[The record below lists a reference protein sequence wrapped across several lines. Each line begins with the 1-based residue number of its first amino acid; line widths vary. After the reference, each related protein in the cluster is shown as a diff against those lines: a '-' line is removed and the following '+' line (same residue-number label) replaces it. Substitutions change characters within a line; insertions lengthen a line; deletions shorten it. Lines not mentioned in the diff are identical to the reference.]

1 MSSDTDTGYMGV
13 LGRIGPLLVATYDY
27 LVSMVQPDSPTT
39 EQAYFLST
47 LWEIIHMQWVER
59 LPKSSIG

>member
-1 MSSDTDTGYMGV
+1 MSSDTDTDNMGI
-13 LGRIGPLLVATYDY
+13 LNRIGPILVATWDY
-27 LVSMVQPDSPTT
+27 LVSMVQPYSPTT